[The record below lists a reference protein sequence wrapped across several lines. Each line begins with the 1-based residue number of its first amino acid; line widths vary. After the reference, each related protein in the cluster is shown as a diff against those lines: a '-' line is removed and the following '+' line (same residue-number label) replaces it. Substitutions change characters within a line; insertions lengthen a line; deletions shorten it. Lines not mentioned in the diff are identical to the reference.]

1 MQDAKY
7 FREQAQF
14 CLEMARLMSDRQ
26 SAIGLK
32 AQAAHYQQ
40 RALDLEAAQPAE
52 DRNQSSEQQLSLVD
66 ARPE

>member
-26 SAIGLK
+26 SAAGLK
-32 AQAAHYQQ
+32 KQAAHYHQ
-40 RALDLEAAQPAE
+40 RALDIEAASPAE
-52 DRNQSSEQQLSLVD
+52 QNQNQSIGQ
-66 ARPE
+66 R